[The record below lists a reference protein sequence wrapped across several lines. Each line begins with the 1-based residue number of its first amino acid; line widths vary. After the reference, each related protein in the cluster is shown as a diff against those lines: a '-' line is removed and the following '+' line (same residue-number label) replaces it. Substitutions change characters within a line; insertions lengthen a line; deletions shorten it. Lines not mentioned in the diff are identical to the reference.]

1 MKEERKLYES
11 LSANESVRS
20 ILTKNRVS
28 FNAEDSMLS
37 FTLKDIM
44 KGD

>member
-1 MKEERKLYES
+1 MKEERELYES
-11 LSANESVRS
+11 LSANESVRN

-28 FNAEDSMLS
+28 FNADDSMLS